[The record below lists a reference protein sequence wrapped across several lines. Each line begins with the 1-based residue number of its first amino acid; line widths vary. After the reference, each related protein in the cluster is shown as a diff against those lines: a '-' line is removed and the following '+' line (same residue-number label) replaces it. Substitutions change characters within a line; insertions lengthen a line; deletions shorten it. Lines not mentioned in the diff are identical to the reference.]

1 MLKCEGYMMFR
12 GLMKIAPPNPK
23 FPEEKVRG
31 VWLYKPEYEC
41 WYCNGRSYDASI
53 CEVEEDET
61 Q

>member
-1 MLKCEGYMMFR
+1 MFR

-23 FPEEKVRG
+23 FPEEEVRG

-41 WYCNGRSYDASI
+41 WYCGGRSYDASI